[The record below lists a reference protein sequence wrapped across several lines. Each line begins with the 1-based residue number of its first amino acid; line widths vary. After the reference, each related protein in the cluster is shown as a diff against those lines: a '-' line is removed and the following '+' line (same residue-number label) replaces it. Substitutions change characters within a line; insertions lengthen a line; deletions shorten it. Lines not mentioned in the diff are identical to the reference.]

1 MQHCSQKLTAAHE
14 ETQRRTNMYDA
25 RLSSAQAELA
35 TRDRQVDECQRL
47 LETSE
52 AANDA
57 ANRRISQLQQEIE
70 KQKAWVRSAESERDQ
85 AVSARMVEEA
95 KQKSIQ
101 KQVQPGMLLF

>member
-1 MQHCSQKLTAAHE
+1 
-14 ETQRRTNMYDA
+14 MYDA
-25 RLSSAQAELA
+25 RLSSVQAELA

-47 LETSE
+47 LETAE

-57 ANRRISQLQQEIE
+57 ATRRVTHLQQEIE

-101 KQVQPGMLLF
+101 KQVSPTVLLHSGQYR